1 MAIQKLLMC
10 RILSLKGA
18 EKAPD
23 TETQSIS
30 FEADTVQIAGEKTAV
45 SYQPKQSDKPNQGA
59 KTTHAKTK
67 IQIIPSN
74 NPKNQSKAGKKNCKV
89 SLETVGRDGEGRR
102 AQQHEQNR
110 GISVHCGSSTANL
123 WFVSVPLWQFLSRKK
138 VSVC

>member
-18 EKAPD
+18 EKAPV

-59 KTTHAKTK
+59 KTTHAKNK
-67 IQIIPSN
+67 IQTIQKTNQRLEKRIAKCHWRQLGGMGKAEEHNNMSRTEAFSSLRPLHCKSLVCLCASVAIP
-74 NPKNQSKAGKKNCKV
+74 
-89 SLETVGRDGEGRR
+89 
-102 AQQHEQNR
+102 
-110 GISVHCGSSTANL
+110 
-123 WFVSVPLWQFLSRKK
+123 
-138 VSVC
+138 